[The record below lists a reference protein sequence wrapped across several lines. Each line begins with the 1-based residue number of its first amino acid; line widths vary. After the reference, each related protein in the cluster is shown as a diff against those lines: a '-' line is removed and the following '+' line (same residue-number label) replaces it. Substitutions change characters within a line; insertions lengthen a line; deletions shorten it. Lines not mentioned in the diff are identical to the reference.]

1 MATDTEPDETET
13 EEAERLARVAA
24 RQAELDARVDE
35 SMAQR
40 ADDYAHRPVRELLAE
55 VMATLGPIGKNQTM
69 SAGKGGET
77 YQYRGIE
84 QILDRL
90 TPMLAAKQV
99 VPWPRVVDRQLELV
113 ERGQFKNIWRLV
125 TLTVEY
131 RFVGPAGDV
140 FPPENLPPIVTCG
153 EGLDNGDK
161 AANKA
166 MTAALKQALTQVFMV
181 AAGQADPDHE
191 AHADED
197 QSSPVWGTTVAVKNW
212 VLDEVRKSN
221 NWKGLAED
229 VLVAVAKEVAEKVEV
244 AGEPKEREWTEL
256 EVGRLR
262 EPVKE
267 AIAALAAEEADG
279 SPFDD
284 DPPAS

>member
-1 MATDTEPDETET
+1 MATDTEPDETEM

-24 RQAELDARVDE
+24 RQAELDAQAEE
-35 SMAQR
+35 SR
-40 ADDYAHRPVRELLAE
+40 KRRSDDYAHRPVRELLAE
-55 VMATLGPIGKNQTM
+55 AMATLGPIGKNQTM

-113 ERGQFKNIWRLV
+113 ERGQYKNIWRLV

-166 MTAALKQALTQVFMV
+166 MTAALKQALTQVFMI

-197 QSSPVWGTTVAVKNW
+197 QSSPVWGSTAAVKNW
-212 VLDEVRKSN
+212 VLAEVRKSN
-221 NWKGLAED
+221 HWKGLAED
-229 VLVAVAKEVAEKVEV
+229 VVVAVAKEVTERVGV
-244 AGEPKEREWTEL
+244 AGEPKDREWTEL